1 MKDRTKNPK
10 AQRIR
15 IGVLLLCLLPLS
27 AQAFAPYASRSEFL
41 LTPPGSLGTGL
52 QGYANPAL
60 LSYAQGLETTLAWSG
75 APAEQWGIFSSFH
88 RLGFAAIHQQE
99 SRDGLTRYHL
109 SLGVGDRRLS
119 SGLGYGWSTRGR
131 AQLWVLGG
139 LLRPLPQL
147 SLGGVVAAS
156 PSLRSRELSG
166 DLSLRP
172 WGDERLTLF
181 ADGARASRR
190 AGGQGEWSVGAA
202 LTLRPG
208 LTLTGRYFD
217 NRTLSLGL
225 RLGLG
230 QAALHTQSRFDRDG
244 EHAYA
249 VYAVELG
256 AYRQSA
262 LRDWVSPRR
271 QYLELELGGPVKH
284 RRFALFDPGH
294 TLRELLELIQ
304 RAEEDP
310 QIGGL
315 VVNAAGM
322 RANPEM
328 AWELRQQLRRL
339 RVVGKKVVIYIERPD
354 LEDYHFASVA
364 DHLVL
369 DPAGELSLEGMVA
382 GQTYFKGVLDQ
393 LGIGFEEWRLFPY
406 KSLFETYTRQD
417 MSPAEREQLQAL
429 LADNYQLVM
438 GEIGE
443 ARRLAPGTL
452 DSLVDQQAF
461 FLPREA
467 LAAGLVDR
475 LGRWEERDQ
484 VVGELEGRSRTLR
497 KPEAYPFAQDE
508 AWGEPRRIALVYAL
522 GLCEL
527 DKGIEARELAEEIVE
542 VRDDPRI
549 GAVVLRVDSPGGDP
563 LAGDLVA
570 EAVRKCRER
579 KPVVVS
585 QGYVAASGGYQL
597 SMNGSAILAAPNTI
611 TGSIGVI
618 GGWLYN
624 DGFKEKLGLATDK
637 VQEGRHADLGF
648 GATLPLLGISLP
660 DRNLDPEEKARA
672 QRAIRAVYDEFVAG
686 VAQGRG
692 RSPAAID
699 SVAQGR
705 VWSGTQALGK
715 GLVDRLGGL
724 QAALALAREQAGL
737 AADEA
742 VQVLE
747 FPRKPLLN
755 PAFLRPPLLE
765 SGLGRRAGFELLQF
779 RLEHNGRPL
788 LLLPAETYGQFY
800 PEENSR

>member
-1 MKDRTKNPK
+1 MKDRSKSVKT
-10 AQRIR
+10 QRALL
-15 IGVLLLCLLPLS
+15 VLICLLPLS
-27 AQAFAPYASRSEFL
+27 AQAFAPYASRGEFL
-41 LTPPGSLGTGL
+41 LTPPGSQGAGL

-75 APAEQWGIFSSFH
+75 ASAGQWGVFSSFR
-88 RLGFAAIHQQE
+88 RLGFAAVHQEQSGDE
-99 SRDGLTRYHL
+99 WTRYHF
-109 SLGVGDRRLS
+109 SLGGGDRRLS
-119 SGLGYGWSTRGR
+119 TGLGYGWSTGGR
-131 AQLWVLGG
+131 NQLWLLGT
-139 LLRPLPQL
+139 LWRPRPQL
-147 SLGGVVAAS
+147 SLSGVMATNAS
-156 PSLRSRELSG
+156 FEARELSG

-172 WGDERLTLF
+172 WGNERFTLF
-181 ADGARASRR
+181 ADGSRGNGR
-190 AGGQGEWSVGAA
+190 AGGQEDWSVGAA

-217 NRTLSLGL
+217 NQTLSVGL

-230 QAALHTQSRFDRDG
+230 QAAVHTQSRFDRDG

-249 VYAVELG
+249 VYALELG
-256 AYRQSA
+256 AHRRSA

-271 QYLELELGGPVKH
+271 QYLELELAGPVKH
-284 RRFALFDPGH
+284 RRFALFDPGA
-294 TLRELLELIQ
+294 TLRELLELIA
-304 RAEEDP
+304 RAERDV

-315 VVNAAGM
+315 VINAAGM

-328 AWELRQQLRRL
+328 AWELRQQLRQFRGA
-339 RVVGKKVVIYIERPD
+339 GKKVVVYVERPD
-354 LEDYHFASVA
+354 LEQYHFASVA

-369 DPAGELSLEGMVA
+369 DPAGELGLEGMVA
-382 GQTYFKGVLDQ
+382 GQTYFKGLLDQ
-393 LGIGFEEWRLFPY
+393 LGIGFDEWRLFPY

-429 LADNYQLVM
+429 LADNYGLAID
-438 GEIGE
+438 EISE
-443 ARRLAPGTL
+443 ARRLGPGRL
-452 DSLVDQQAF
+452 DSLVEARVF
-461 FLPREA
+461 FLPKEA

-475 LGRWEERDQ
+475 LGRWQDREQ
-484 VVGELEGRSRTLR
+484 VVEELEGQRRALRS
-497 KPEAYPFAQDE
+497 PERYPLPQE
-508 AWGEPRRIALVYAL
+508 ERWGEPPRIALFYAL
-522 GLCEL
+522 GLCAL
-527 DKGIEARELAEEIVE
+527 DEGIEARKLAAEIDE

-549 GAVVLRVDSPGGDP
+549 AAVVLRVDSPGGDP

-570 EAVRKCRER
+570 EAVRKCREQ

-624 DGFKEKLGLATDK
+624 AGLKERLRLTTDK

-648 GATLPLLGISLP
+648 GATLPLLGLSLP
-660 DRNLDPEEKARA
+660 DRNLDPAEREQAEG
-672 QRAIRAVYDEFVAG
+672 AIRAVYETFVAG
-686 VAQGRG
+686 VAQGRE

-705 VWSGTQALGK
+705 VWSGARAVEK
-715 GLVDRLGGL
+715 GLVDQLGGL
-724 QAALALAREQAGL
+724 QAALALAGEQAGL
-737 AADEA
+737 EEEP
-742 VQVLE
+742 QVLE

-755 PAFLRPPLLE
+755 PAILRPTLLH
-765 SGLGRRAGFELLQF
+765 SRLGRPAGLELLQF

-788 LLLPAETYGQFY
+788 LLLPAEAYGPFDA
-800 PEENSR
+800 EENTR